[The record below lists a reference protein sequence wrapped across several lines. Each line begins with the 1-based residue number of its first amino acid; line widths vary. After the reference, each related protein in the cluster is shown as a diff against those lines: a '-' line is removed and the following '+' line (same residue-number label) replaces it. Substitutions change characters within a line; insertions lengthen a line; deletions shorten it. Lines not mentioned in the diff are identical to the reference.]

1 MHLESSIYF
10 YLAVRVLCVV
20 NCLVMLFC
28 VALSTGWTSRLP
40 AIVGLIFNLI
50 SILFVG
56 AAIATLFVWNLAEM
70 SLPKRSLFMLVFM
83 LTSVITGTMFFVAP
97 GTCDSF
103 NQYGC
108 FQTYYSGAYTVAG
121 AFAFISVAFSLVDM
135 ALNFIFYFRKHTVA
149 PAAPP
154 ERGYPFPQERVVSPS
169 PSILKKK
176 EASIPSCEDFSPQ
189 SPRPYGG
196 HSTEV

>member
-28 VALSTGWTSRLP
+28 VALSSGWTSRLP

-50 SILFVG
+50 SLLFVG
-56 AAIATLFVWNLAEM
+56 AAIATLFVWDLAQM

-83 LTSVITGTMFFVAP
+83 LTSVITGAMFFIVP
-97 GTCDSF
+97 GTCDSY

-108 FQTYYSGAYTVAG
+108 FETYYSGAYTVAG
-121 AFAFISVAFSLVDM
+121 AFAFISVAFGLVDL
-135 ALNFIFYFRKHTVA
+135 ALNFIFYFRKNSVV
-149 PAAPP
+149 PATPP
-154 ERGYPFPQERVVSPS
+154 DRGYPYPQERVVSPT

-176 EASIPSCEDFSPQ
+176 EASIPSSE
-189 SPRPYGG
+189 
-196 HSTEV
+196 E